1 MNELQKKVLLF
12 LLGQFAGEMK
22 EIGWV
27 DDERAIMTLSEE
39 DRKWLSIMLKS
50 RGMSGGNDGFFSIH
64 DLIVLAEYWLIGE

>member
-1 MNELQKKVLLF
+1 MNELQRKVLLF

-22 EIGWV
+22 EIGWI
-27 DDERAIMTLSEE
+27 DDKRAITTLSEE

-50 RGMSGGNDGFFSIH
+50 RCMSGGNDGFFNIQ